1 MLTLGRDVENWNE
14 TYGKI
19 GVEIGHIWRCLE
31 FAQDCFLF
39 FRCGRR
45 DYAKC
50 LIPMT
55 SKDDLIED
63 FLFAK
68 PLRLG

>member
-1 MLTLGRDVENWNE
+1 MLTLGTDVENENE

-19 GVEIGHIWRCLE
+19 GVEIGHTWRCLE
-31 FAQDCFLF
+31 FAQDGPLF
-39 FRCGRR
+39 FRRGRR

-50 LIPMT
+50 LIPMA

-63 FLFAK
+63 FLSA
-68 PLRLG
+68 